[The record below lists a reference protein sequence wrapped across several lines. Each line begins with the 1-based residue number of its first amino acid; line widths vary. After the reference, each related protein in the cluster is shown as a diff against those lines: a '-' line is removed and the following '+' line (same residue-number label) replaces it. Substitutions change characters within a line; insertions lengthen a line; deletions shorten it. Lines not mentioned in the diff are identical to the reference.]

1 MNKNKLRLLSKLY
14 FKKSLGYNWY
24 DILKLKSRQSVIQ
37 DINKYDNISIKTL
50 REYQNR
56 FKYDKAHKEHKE
68 VIRLQKTKIKQVNKA
83 LKRYTQSYEI
93 NIINNKDQLIQLKN
107 IKAVETHIESVLA
120 SMKGLKCVETL
131 KGTFEKPASNDQLI
145 VKTAYFNSQ
154 AQIIIN
160 QTEIL
165 AALQ

>member
-1 MNKNKLRLLSKLY
+1 MNKSKLQLLSKLH
-14 FKKSLGYNWY
+14 FKNSLGYNWY

-37 DINKYDNISIKTL
+37 DINKYDNISIKEL
-50 REYQNR
+50 
-56 FKYDKAHKEHKE
+56 
-68 VIRLQKTKIKQVNKA
+68 IRLQTTKIKQVNKA
-83 LKRYTQSYEI
+83 LKGYTESSEI

-107 IKAVETHIESVLA
+107 IKTVETHIESVLA
-120 SMKGLKCVETL
+120 SMKGLKCVQTL
-131 KGTFEKPASNDQLI
+131 KVTFEKPASTDQLI
-145 VKTAYFNSQ
+145 AKTAYFNSQ